1 MLTTIRHNDTGK
13 LVVAAKLLTGYVVVK
28 SKVEDPVSFVK
39 VHQTYDAEF
48 VAHVVTW
55 QKIHGLTAD
64 GIIGPKTWAKIAS
77 LAPTCSTAKKRISAY
92 TLALQMIVDSS
103 ITADAIYGNRT
114 KNAVAAYQSAK
125 GLKADGIC
133 GPVTWK
139 ALITGE
145 VEAAP
150 GAAGGAGK
158 PVAGKYV
165 KPTDF
170 KQGDSRW
177 GKKMYSST
185 GNKSQTMAN
194 SACGPTSM
202 ADIIHFCNDKSINPY
217 DMAKLAMKW
226 GDRTPAKGTAW
237 TFFTH
242 IQAHY
247 GYKKMVATKSLETL
261 KACLDAGGYVVCSM
275 GPGYWTKGGHFI
287 CAWKYDGTYIYCN
300 DPASSSRKKQK
311 IADFVSQRKQ
321 FFCFFPN
328 AA

>member
-1 MLTTIRHNDTGK
+1 MMTTIRHKDTGR
-13 LVVAAKLLTGYVVVK
+13 LVVAAKLLMGYVPV
-28 SKVEDPVSFVK
+28 SAKVEDPDSFIRL
-39 VHQTYDAEF
+39 HETYDATF
-48 VAHVVTW
+48 VAHVITW
-55 QKIHGLTAD
+55 QKNHSLTPD
-64 GIIGPKTWAKIAS
+64 GVIGPMTWVKLAAT
-77 LAPTCSTAKKRISAY
+77 APTCSTAKNRISGY

-114 KNAVAAYQSAK
+114 KNAVAAFQSAK

-133 GPVTWK
+133 GPVTWA
-139 ALITGE
+139 ALITGD

-185 GNKSQTMAN
+185 GNKNQTMAN

-202 ADIIHFCNDKSINPY
+202 ADIIHFVKDKGINPY
-217 DMAKLAMKW
+217 DLAKLAMKW

-237 TFFTH
+237 SFFTH
-242 IQAHY
+242 IQKHY
-247 GYKKMVATKSLETL
+247 GYQKMIATKSLETL

-287 CAWKYDGTYIYCN
+287 CAWKYDAQKIYCN
-300 DPASSSRKKQK
+300 DPASSSRKSQNLT
-311 IADFVSQRKQ
+311 DFVKQRKQ